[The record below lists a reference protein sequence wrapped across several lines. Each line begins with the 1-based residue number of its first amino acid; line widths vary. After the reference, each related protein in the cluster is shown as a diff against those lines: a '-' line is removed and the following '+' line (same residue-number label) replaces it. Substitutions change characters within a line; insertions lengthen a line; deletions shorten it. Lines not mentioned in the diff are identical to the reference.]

1 MLITAVV
8 AGAVAWFLHA
18 EWVAWMGVETI
29 WLQIG
34 EVFVPA
40 MLALFLYWGITS
52 VLGLKEARDC
62 IALLRN
68 KEIKD

>member
-1 MLITAVV
+1 M
-8 AGAVAWFLHA
+8 GA
-18 EWVAWMGVETI
+18 ETI